1 MADITQSQL
10 SEAIAQLVSC
20 GVFSVDRE
28 MRILSWNRFMQYHS
42 GRASDEVIGHDMFAL
57 FPELPEKWLRKKI
70 ESVFVLGVSAYTTW
84 EHRPYLFR
92 FRHTRPITDTIEWMQ
107 QNCSF
112 IPIED
117 AQGVVI
123 AVGITLIDATDVCL
137 AYGELQ
143 KREKTVTDALQ
154 ELTVRNAQLSALNEQ
169 LAQAHQQLLQSEKLA
184 AIGQLAAGIAH
195 EINNPVGFVLSNL
208 NSLQRYM
215 GTLLDYARGMEQLI
229 TQAAPSLDPQLAAL
243 AQAADID
250 YLAEDAPALVTESR
264 EGLARVRDIVV
275 DLRDFSRVDT
285 THQWEQVDIHRC
297 IESTLNIVHN
307 EIKYQADLV
316 REYSTLPPV
325 NCIPSQIN
333 QVVLNLVVNAAQAYA
348 CKGAGEGDGNCTGR
362 GTITVRT
369 GCEPNETTHDTTSIW
384 LEVADAGCGI
394 PPENLKRI
402 FDPFFTTKPVGKG
415 TGLGLSLTYGIVK
428 AHGGRID
435 VSSTVGQGT
444 TFRVTLPVCGQAPA
458 PGASGA
464 LAAVAAVAEP
474 EPQKPADIALAA
486 T

>member
-10 SEAIAQLVSC
+10 SEAIAELVSC

-42 GRASDEVIGHDMFAL
+42 GRASDEVIGQDMFAL

-117 AQGVVI
+117 AHGVVI

-285 THQWEQVDIHRC
+285 THQQELVDIHRC

-316 REYSTLPPV
+316 REYSALPPV
-325 NCIPSQIN
+325 MCIPSQIN

-348 CKGAGEGDGNCTGR
+348 SKGDADADGAGR

-369 GCEPNETTHDTTSIW
+369 GCCPHDTTNDTTSIW

-444 TFRVTLPVCGQAPA
+444 TFRVTLPVCAQTPAAAAPA
-458 PGASGA
+458 APAGT
-464 LAAVAAVAEP
+464 

>member
-1 MADITQSQL
+1 MADITPSQL
-10 SEAIAQLVSC
+10 SDAIAQLVSC
-20 GVFSVDRE
+20 GVFSVDRH

-42 GRASDEVIGHDMFAL
+42 GRSADEVLGQDMFAL

-70 ESVFVLGVSAYTTW
+70 ESVFVLGVSAYTSW

-117 AQGVVI
+117 EHGVVI
-123 AVGITLIDATDVCL
+123 AVGITLLDATDVCL
-137 AYGELQ
+137 AYGELK
-143 KREKTVTDALQ
+143 KREKIVTDALQ
-154 ELTVRNAQLSALNEQ
+154 ELTVRNAQLSALNEE

-250 YLAEDAPALVTESR
+250 YLTEDAPALVAESK

-275 DLRDFSRVDT
+275 DLRDFSRVDSK
-285 THQWEQVDIHRC
+285 HQWEQVDIHRC

-325 NCIPSQIN
+325 MCIPSQIN

-348 CKGAGEGDGNCTGR
+348 KKAESGGER
-362 GTITVRT
+362 GVIAVRT
-369 GCEPNETTHDTTSIW
+369 GCDAPDPGEADAKASVW

-415 TGLGLSLTYGIVK
+415 TGLGLSVTYGIVQ

-435 VSSTVGQGT
+435 VSSTVGKGT
-444 TFRVTLPVCGQAPA
+444 TFRVTLPVGGPAPA
-458 PGASGA
+458 LASEPA
-464 LAAVAAVAEP
+464 PAVKAAAPLNPTSYA
-474 EPQKPADIALAA
+474 
-486 T
+486 

>member
-1 MADITQSQL
+1 MAEITQSQL

-42 GRASDEVIGHDMFAL
+42 GFASDEVVGRDMFAL

-70 ESVFVLGVSAYTTW
+70 ESVFVLGVSAYTSW

-117 AQGVVI
+117 ANGVVI
-123 AVGITLIDATDVCL
+123 AVGITLLDATDVCL
-137 AYGELQ
+137 AYGELK
-143 KREKTVTDALQ
+143 KREKIVTDALQ
-154 ELTVRNAQLSALNEQ
+154 ELTIRNAQLSALNEE

-208 NSLQRYM
+208 NTLQRYM
-215 GTLLDYARGMEQLI
+215 GTLLDYARRLDQLVA
-229 TQAAPSLDPQLAAL
+229 QEAPSLDARLLAL
-243 AQAADID
+243 AETADIAF
-250 YLAEDAPALVTESR
+250 LAEDGPALVAESK
-264 EGLARVRDIVV
+264 EGLTRVRDIVV
-275 DLRDFSRVDT
+275 DLRDFSRVDS
-285 THQWEQVDIHRC
+285 THQWEQIDIHRC

-316 REYSTLPPV
+316 REYGELPPV
-325 NCIPSQIN
+325 TCIPSHVN
-333 QVVLNLVVNAAQAYA
+333 QVVLNLVVNAAQSYA
-348 CKGAGEGDGNCTGR
+348 QRAQGSER
-362 GTITVRT
+362 GVIAVRT
-369 GCEPNETTHDTTSIW
+369 GCDAQDPTSIW
-384 LEVADAGCGI
+384 FEVADAGCGI
-394 PPENLKRI
+394 APENLKRI

-415 TGLGLSLTYGIVK
+415 TGLGLSVTYGIVK

-444 TFRVTLPVCGQAPA
+444 TFRVILPRCRAETAPA
-458 PGASGA
+458 EDEPAAAA
-464 LAAVAAVAEP
+464 LT
-474 EPQKPADIALAA
+474 A

>member
-1 MADITQSQL
+1 MADITPSQL
-10 SEAIAQLVSC
+10 SDAIAQLVSC
-20 GVFSVDRE
+20 GVFSVDRH

-42 GRASDEVIGHDMFAL
+42 GRSADEVLGQDMFAL

-70 ESVFVLGVSAYTTW
+70 ESVFVLGVSAYTSW

-117 AQGVVI
+117 ERGVVI

-137 AYGELQ
+137 AYGELK

-154 ELTVRNAQLSALNEQ
+154 ELTVRNAQLSALNEE

-215 GTLLDYARGMEQLI
+215 GTLLDYAQGMEQLI
-229 TQAAPSLDPQLAAL
+229 TQAAPSLEPQLAAL
-243 AQAADID
+243 AQAADIG
-250 YLAEDAPALVTESR
+250 YLAEDAPALVAESK

-275 DLRDFSRVDT
+275 DLRDFSRVDSK
-285 THQWEQVDIHRC
+285 HQWAQVDIHRC

-316 REYSTLPPV
+316 REYSELPPV
-325 NCIPSQIN
+325 MCIPSQIN

-348 CKGAGEGDGNCTGR
+348 KKAESGGAR
-362 GTITVRT
+362 GVIAVRT
-369 GCEPNETTHDTTSIW
+369 GCDALDPSEADAKASVW
-384 LEVADAGCGI
+384 FEVADAGCGI

-415 TGLGLSLTYGIVK
+415 TGLGLSVTYGIVQ

-435 VSSTVGQGT
+435 VSSAVGKGT
-444 TFRVTLPVCGQAPA
+444 TFRVTLPLAGPAPA
-458 PGASGA
+458 PASEPA
-464 LAAVAAVAEP
+464 PAARTAAPLNPTSYA
-474 EPQKPADIALAA
+474 
-486 T
+486 

>member
-117 AQGVVI
+117 ANGVVI

-154 ELTVRNAQLSALNEQ
+154 ELTVRNAQLSTLNEE

-229 TQAAPSLDPQLAAL
+229 TQAAPSLDAQLAAL

-275 DLRDFSRVDT
+275 DLRDFSRVDS

-316 REYSTLPPV
+316 RQYSTLPPV
-325 NCIPSQIN
+325 MCIPSQIN

-348 CKGAGEGDGNCTGR
+348 CKGEADGECTGR

-369 GCEPNETTHDTTSIW
+369 GCDAPDAAAIW

-435 VSSTVGQGT
+435 VSSTLGKGT
-444 TFRVTLPVCGQAPA
+444 TFRVTLPLCGQAAAPA
-458 PGASGA
+458 AR
-464 LAAVAAVAEP
+464 AET

>member
-1 MADITQSQL
+1 MANITLSQL

-28 MRILSWNRFMQYHS
+28 MRFLSWNRFMQYHS
-42 GRASDEVIGHDMFAL
+42 GRSGEDVLGRNMFEL

-70 ESVFVLGVSAYTTW
+70 ESVFVLGVSAYTSW

-92 FRHTRPITDTIEWMQ
+92 FRHTRPITDTMEWMQ

-117 AQGVVI
+117 ENGVVI
-123 AVGITLIDATDVCL
+123 AVGVTLLDATDVCL
-137 AYGELQ
+137 AYGELR
-143 KREKTVTDALQ
+143 KREKIATDALQ
-154 ELTVRNAQLSALNEQ
+154 ELTVRNGQLSALNEE

-208 NSLQRYM
+208 NTLQRYLS
-215 GTLLDYARGMEQLI
+215 TLLDYARGMEQLI
-229 TQAAPSLDPQLAAL
+229 TDAAPSLEGQLAHL
-243 AQAADID
+243 ARTADID
-250 YLAEDAPALVTESR
+250 YLAEDAPALVSESR
-264 EGLARVRDIVV
+264 EGLTRVRDIVV
-275 DLRDFSRVDT
+275 DLRDFSRVDSS
-285 THQWEQVDIHRC
+285 HQWEQVDIHRC

-307 EIKYQADLV
+307 EIKYHADLV
-316 REYSTLPPV
+316 REYSELPQV
-325 NCIPSQIN
+325 TCIPSQVN

-348 CKGAGEGDGNCTGR
+348 SKQAQGGQR
-362 GTITVRT
+362 GTIAVRT
-369 GCEPNETTHDTTSIW
+369 GCDADDPKSIW
-384 LEVADAGCGI
+384 FEVADAGCGI

-435 VSSTVGQGT
+435 VASQVGEGT
-444 TFRVTLPVCGQAPA
+444 TFRVVLPLCHESNAPA
-458 PGASGA
+458 ADQRAGA
-464 LAAVAAVAEP
+464 LA
-474 EPQKPADIALAA
+474 PA
-486 T
+486 